1 MIYLTSDLHL
11 FHDRKFIY
19 EPRGFASCEEMTNHY
34 IKMWQETVK
43 PEDTVYVVGD
53 FCLGND
59 FDLIKK
65 VVLSLPGEIVL
76 IIGNH
81 DTDKKVEAYKDLGI
95 ECKWADCIRCGKN
108 KIILS
113 HYVTMTAELTSN
125 PKGCV
130 LNAHGH
136 IHTKDKHHEDMPFLY
151 NVSVDANDN
160 KFVTPKQ
167 VVESFKEEV
176 NKCLSLL

>member
-11 FHDRKFIY
+11 FHNRKFIY
-19 EPRGFASCEEMTNHY
+19 KPRGFSSCKKMTKHY
-34 IKMWQETVK
+34 VKMWKETVK
-43 PEDTVYVVGD
+43 PEDTVIVVGD
-53 FCLGND
+53 FCLGNN
-59 FDLIKK
+59 FDLIQKTIE
-65 VVLSLPGEIVL
+65 SLPGKIIL

-81 DTDKKVEAYKDLGI
+81 DTDKKVELYKKLGI
-95 ECKWADCIRCGKN
+95 ECKWADCIKCGKK

-113 HYVTMTAELTSN
+113 HYITMTAELTSD

-136 IHTKDKHHEDMPFLY
+136 IHTKNKHHDDMPFLY

-160 KFVTPKQ
+160 KFVTPEQ
-167 VVESFKEEV
+167 IVESFKKEV
-176 NKCLSLL
+176 KKCVAYL

>member
-11 FHDRKFIY
+11 FHDREFIY
-19 EPRGFASCEEMTNHY
+19 KPRGFNSCEEMTNY
-34 IKMWQETVK
+34 NIKLWKDTIKEK
-43 PEDTVYVVGD
+43 DTVYVVGD

-65 VVLSLPGEIVL
+65 TVMSLPGKIVL

-81 DTDKKVEAYKDLGI
+81 DTDKKVELYKELGI
-95 ECKWADCIRCGKN
+95 ECKWADCIKCGKKN
-108 KIILS
+108 ILLS

-125 PKGCV
+125 PKNCT

-136 IHTKDKHHEDMPFLY
+136 IHTKKKHHEDMPFLY
-151 NVSVDANDN
+151 NVSMDANDN
-160 KFVTPKQ
+160 KFVTPEQ
-167 VVESFKEEV
+167 IVASFKEEV
-176 NKCLSLL
+176 TKCVSYL